1 MFSIQLQVKEVE
13 SETLQ
18 TRINELVSELNLDIL
33 LHPVALC
40 VLLELLFVHE
50 HIALFLEWWIFF
62 FIGVMMFYGNELIK
76 IVFIEF
82 SASIFQFEVQE

>member
-13 SETLQ
+13 SESLQ
-18 TRINELVSELNLDIL
+18 TRINELVSELDIL

-40 VLLELLFVHE
+40 VLLLELLFVHE

-62 FIGVMMFYGNELIK
+62 LLE
-76 IVFIEF
+76 
-82 SASIFQFEVQE
+82 

>member
-18 TRINELVSELNLDIL
+18 TRINELVSELDLDIL

-40 VLLELLFVHE
+40 VLLLELLFVHE

-62 FIGVMMFYGNELIK
+62 LLE
-76 IVFIEF
+76 
-82 SASIFQFEVQE
+82 

>member
-18 TRINELVSELNLDIL
+18 TRINELVSELDLDIL

-40 VLLELLFVHE
+40 VLLLELLFVHE

-62 FIGVMMFYGNELIK
+62 FIGEMMFYGNELIK

-82 SASIFQFEVQE
+82 SASIFQFEA